1 MMKIR
6 TFRDKKH
13 EKYPGFIAIDDF
25 DSLSFKRTMSR
36 DIYDTYYFCA
46 NIYDV
51 NSGNIIVKPTIFKSE
66 RCKVGDKP
74 SPTSLRVHKE
84 DEFALPTASA
94 YMLFG
99 SVLKANGYR
108 YNKKKCQ
115 LENINSK
122 LEP

>member
-1 MMKIR
+1 MKIR
-6 TFRDKKH
+6 TFQDKGH
-13 EKYPGFIAIDDF
+13 EKYLGFIAIDDF
-25 DSLSFKRTMSR
+25 DSLNQKREMFGY
-36 DIYDTYYFCA
+36 IYDTYYICS

-51 NSGNIIVKPTIFKSE
+51 ESGNIVDKPRLFKSK
-66 RCKVGDKP
+66 RCEVGDK
-74 SPTSLRVHKE
+74 SYSSLIVHKE

-115 LENINSK
+115 LEKIN
-122 LEP
+122 